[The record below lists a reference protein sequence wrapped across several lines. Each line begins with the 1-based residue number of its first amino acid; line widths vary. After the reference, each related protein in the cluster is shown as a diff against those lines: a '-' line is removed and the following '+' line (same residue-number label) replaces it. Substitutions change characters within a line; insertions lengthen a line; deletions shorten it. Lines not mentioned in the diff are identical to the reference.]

1 MNNVVTPSQWCAQ
14 PIWPCPPQPC
24 PPQVCCDCGPVP
36 CLPPTCPPQP
46 CCGSGSNLIDCWNQI
61 TQLKSII
68 QQIMNDM
75 GGPIQTGPIQ
85 GVVDGSSA
93 KPGDVG
99 EFMTGSGNFTVT
111 GAAGSFSANVSP
123 IVIPPGDWDIRALAT
138 DSTGVTN
145 FAFNLDPIPAGMSNQ
160 LYANSGIGSATFA
173 DLFGAL
179 IAIGRG
185 NFAVPTLLPF
195 KVAYYNQAAGTPGA
209 ITLTVEARRMR

>member
-1 MNNVVTPSQWCAQ
+1 MNNVITPSQWCAQ

-24 PPQVCCDCGPVP
+24 PPAPWPPQAPGPCCDCGP
-36 CLPPTCPPQP
+36 PTCAP
-46 CCGSGSNLIDCWNQI
+46 CGGSNLIDCWNQI
-61 TQLKSII
+61 AQLKSII

-75 GGPIQTGPIQ
+75 GGPINTGPIQ

-93 KPGDVG
+93 KPGEVG
-99 EFMTGSGNFTVT
+99 EFMSGAANFAFT
-111 GAAGSFSANVSP
+111 GASGSFVGNLSP
-123 IVIPPGDWDIRALAT
+123 LVLPPGDWDIRAFAT

-145 FAFNLDPIPAGMSNQ
+145 FAFNLNPTPAGMSNQ

-179 IAIGRG
+179 IAVGRG
-185 NFAVPTLLPF
+185 NFAVPTLLPV
-195 KVAYYNQAAGTPGA
+195 KVGVYNQAAGTAGA